1 MEKSSDTKNVT
12 TPFPLWEGQGVGLE
26 GQKGLVVGLSLSI
39 AKDSAFNFTYQANI
53 DALRE
58 LGEVTFF
65 SPMNDERMPECDLLY
80 LPGGYPELFA
90 SELADNVTMRE
101 SIKAFAERG
110 GRIFAECGGFMYL
123 CNDIDGIPM
132 CGVFPFSATMMDAKL
147 HLGYRQLTKEN
158 SQFSILNFQL
168 PKGHEFHYSSVI
180 EPDTLPEG
188 IRKEQFQL
196 SAKNQPVDTALYHY
210 KNVLAGYTHWYW
222 AETGFSELLEMFQGR
237 E

>member
-1 MEKSSDTKNVT
+1 MSNPLNMKSVT
-12 TPFPLWEGQGVGLE
+12 TPFPRAGEGSGL
-26 GQKGLVVGLSLSI
+26 GAIAI
-39 AKDSAFNFTYQANI
+39 AKDSAFNFTYRANI

-58 LGEVTFF
+58 LGEIIFF
-65 SPMNDERMPECDLLY
+65 SPQSDERMPDCDLLY

-90 SELADNVTMRE
+90 SDLANNASMRE
-101 SIKAFAERG
+101 SIKAFAENG

-147 HLGYRQLTKEN
+147 HLGYRQMAKDN
-158 SQFSILNFQL
+158 CQL
-168 PKGHEFHYSSVI
+168 PKGHEFHYSSII
-180 EPDTLPEG
+180 EPDILPNG
-188 IRKEQFQL
+188 IVRKQCQM
-196 SAKNQPVDTALYHY
+196 SAKGKAVDTALYHY

-222 AETGFSELLEMFQGR
+222 AETGFAEILNLFQGR